1 MSRVTVL
8 GAGFGALTAIR
19 TLRRL
24 DPALE
29 IDVIAP
35 QPRFVFYPATIWIPT
50 GVAAPEQFEIPL
62 ERFFTRMHVTFHPGR
77 ATALEDGGR
86 LTCIDDGQHNR
97 RIEND
102 GLIIATGSAFR
113 RDVPGLEHAFLP
125 CGGVAEMTRLR
136 ERLNELEH
144 GMLAFGLGDN
154 PDEPAAVRA
163 GPLFELLFGIE
174 TWLRRRRCRADFRIV
189 LFAPTDTPGSK
200 LGTRAVERMLA
211 EMRARG
217 IEIRLNERARRF
229 EPGRVVTDRDEFD
242 ADVCVFMPGLSG
254 APWLADTLLPRSAG
268 GLVRADA
275 TCRVEGLERVFV
287 VGDAGSFP
295 GPDWAPKHAHNAD
308 LQAEAAARNLV
319 GEFAGQPAKHEPK
332 MELMAVLDM
341 QDKAMLIQRRGDSTR
356 VLPTFIGF
364 HFAKRMFAWNYVRKY
379 RR

>member
-163 GPLFELLFGIE
+163 GPLFELLFGAERISASCC
-174 TWLRRRRCRADFRIV
+174 LRPPTRRA
-189 LFAPTDTPGSK
+189 ASS
-200 LGTRAVERMLA
+200 EH
-211 EMRARG
+211 
-217 IEIRLNERARRF
+217 
-229 EPGRVVTDRDEFD
+229 
-242 ADVCVFMPGLSG
+242 
-254 APWLADTLLPRSAG
+254 APWSACWPRCARAASRSGSTSAPGVSSRDALLPT
-268 GLVRADA
+268 A
-275 TCRVEGLERVFV
+275 TNSMPMC
-287 VGDAGSFP
+287 ACSC
-295 GPDWAPKHAHNAD
+295 
-308 LQAEAAARNLV
+308 
-319 GEFAGQPAKHEPK
+319 PA
-332 MELMAVLDM
+332 
-341 QDKAMLIQRRGDSTR
+341 
-356 VLPTFIGF
+356 
-364 HFAKRMFAWNYVRKY
+364 
-379 RR
+379 